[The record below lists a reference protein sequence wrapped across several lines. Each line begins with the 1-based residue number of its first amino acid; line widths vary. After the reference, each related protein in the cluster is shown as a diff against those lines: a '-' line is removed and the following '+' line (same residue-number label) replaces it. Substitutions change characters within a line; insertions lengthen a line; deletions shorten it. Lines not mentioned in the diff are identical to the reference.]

1 RFLIPDV
8 VNKKVSKI
16 LYLDCDIICHD
27 SLSELVNVNLEGEIA
42 GVILDSPDMQVRVKK
57 LDYGVDFNGYFN
69 AGVMLINNDEWR
81 KNNVTQESLSMIN
94 SGKIFRYADQDVLN
108 ILLNGKVKYLQR
120 KFNNK
125 TTLSVNFDAE
135 AKNIDNTIIM
145 HYVTPNKPWYKI
157 FKAKY
162 FERYFNESPWQNN
175 RRFFSPSPSEIRLK
189 AKREIS
195 GKNYSIGLYYYF
207 CYLISKLFKLRF

>member
-1 RFLIPDV
+1 M
-8 VNKKVSKI
+8 
-16 LYLDCDIICHD
+16 
-27 SLSELVNVNLEGEIA
+27 E
-42 GVILDSPDMQVRVKK
+42 
-57 LDYGVDFNGYFN
+57 
-69 AGVMLINNDEWR
+69 

-94 SGKIFRYADQDVLN
+94 CGKIFRYADQDVLN

-157 FKAKY
+157 FKARY
-162 FERYFNESPWQNN
+162 FDRYFNESPWKNN
-175 RRFFSPSPSEIRLK
+175 RRFFHHPQVKYALK
-189 AKREIS
+189 QKEKCQVKIT
-195 GKNYSIGLYYYF
+195 L
-207 CYLISKLFKLRF
+207 

>member
-1 RFLIPDV
+1 
-8 VNKKVSKI
+8 
-16 LYLDCDIICHD
+16 
-27 SLSELVNVNLEGEIA
+27 
-42 GVILDSPDMQVRVKK
+42 
-57 LDYGVDFNGYFN
+57 
-69 AGVMLINNDEWR
+69 
-81 KNNVTQESLSMIN
+81 
-94 SGKIFRYADQDVLN
+94 

-157 FKAKY
+157 FKARY
-162 FERYFNESPWQNN
+162 FDRYFNVSPWKNN
-175 RRFFSPSPSEIRLK
+175 RRFFAPSPSEIRLK

-195 GKNYSIGLYYYF
+195 GKNYSIGVYHYF
-207 CYLISKLFKLRF
+207 CYLISKVFRLRF

>member
-1 RFLIPDV
+1 
-8 VNKKVSKI
+8 
-16 LYLDCDIICHD
+16 
-27 SLSELVNVNLEGEIA
+27 
-42 GVILDSPDMQVRVKK
+42 VKQ

-157 FKAKY
+157 FKARY
-162 FERYFNESPWQNN
+162 FDRYFNASPWKNN
-175 RRFFSPSPSEIRLK
+175 RRFFAPSPSEIRLK
-189 AKREIS
+189 AKREIA
-195 GKNYSIGLYYYF
+195 GKNYSIGLYHYF
-207 CYLISKLFKLRF
+207 CYLISKVFRLRF